1 MENKT
6 YLNEERYQKN
16 KKKITTVALIVLV
29 VGLLIGGSLIA
40 TGLIKQAKVN
50 SNYSSESKA
59 NLQKELDVEK
69 ANLESKRNEL
79 ETKRT
84 EALNAEKQKL
94 EAKKSEL
101 TAKGIKYDSFAKY
114 DDGESYDLKI
124 ITKALDPSSDNCA
137 FDEYKNNSLTSSY
150 CLISNKKDENSKGI
164 NIINNALDSDFNH
177 CSFDDAKNNSYT
189 SRYCSLK
196 TQLKDLTDGFD
207 KSYESSKSIPLY
219 MFGAFVIIS
228 SCMFAGAIF
237 MFAKRREIL
246 AFQAQQ
252 VMPVAK
258 EGIDEMSPTIGK
270 AAGEIAKGI
279 KNGLKD
285 EDNK

>member
-16 KKKITTVALIVLV
+16 KKKITKVALIVLI

-40 TGLIKQAKVN
+40 TGLIKQGKIN
-50 SNYSSESKA
+50 DKYSESSKA
-59 NLQKELDVEK
+59 QQAQKLEDEK
-69 ANLESKRNEL
+69 KKITEEIESEKQNVLASKTQLESKIKPVEDEIKSLEREKFTGFDDAYYARKDKIEEL
-79 ETKRT
+79 NKSIS
-84 EALNAEKQKL
+84 AD
-94 EAKKSEL
+94 KKSINTIDAAL
-101 TAKGIKYDSFAKY
+101 DDSF
-114 DDGESYDLKI
+114 DH
-124 ITKALDPSSDNCA
+124 CA
-137 FDEYKNNSLTSSY
+137 
-150 CLISNKKDENSKGI
+150 
-164 NIINNALDSDFNH
+164 
-177 CSFDDAKNNSYT
+177 FDDAKNNTYT
-189 SRYCSLK
+189 SKYCSLK
-196 TQLKDLTDGFD
+196 NQLKQKNSEISNLDNEYSDFNRSFD
-207 KSYESSKSIPLY
+207 SHDSVPFY
-219 MFGAFVIIS
+219 MFGAFVIIA
-228 SCMFAGAIF
+228 SCMIAGFIF

-285 EDNK
+285 EDK